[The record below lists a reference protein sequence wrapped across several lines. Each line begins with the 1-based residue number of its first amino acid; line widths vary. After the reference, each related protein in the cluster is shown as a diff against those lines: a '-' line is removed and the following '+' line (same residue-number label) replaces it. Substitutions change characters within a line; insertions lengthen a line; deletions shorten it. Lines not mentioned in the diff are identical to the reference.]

1 MLFMVVVCLV
11 VFRLFQDDEP
21 RCGLDCADGVKVVSG
36 FRSNTPTLLKQRIGK
51 LIAMPPREEQA
62 VYTISTTRG
71 RK

>member
-11 VFRLFQDDEP
+11 VFRLFQGDEP
-21 RCGLDCADGVKVVSG
+21 RCGLDFADGVKVVSG
-36 FRSNTPTLLKQRIGK
+36 FRSNAPMLLKQRIGNP
-51 LIAMPPREEQA
+51 IAIPPREVQA